1 MEWTEQLIERGV
13 GNGENVCF
21 LEKAIC
27 IAPRENT
34 APDKE
39 RADPPVQQYVNSM
52 DEDQNQRG
60 NCLLDVTAAHY

>member
-1 MEWTEQLIERGV
+1 MERDV

-27 IAPRENT
+27 IAPRENI
-34 APDKE
+34 APDKDT
-39 RADPPVQQYVNSM
+39 ADPPVQRQNNK
-52 DEDQNQRG
+52 DKDQKQSG